1 MKRIPTFILLLILAS
16 CIVACGKSGKDSIA
30 ENDNLAKILGSGA
43 AGSGRGAGESAVA
56 DLPDVDSANM
66 RSNSTEGV
74 TYFKLVDTVETAIEP
89 AGKYT
94 VGMADNSTTITVKD
108 ADGNV
113 TETVTIG
120 AQGDGSKGAVK
131 SAASIVVPEGGTVT
145 SVGGTC
151 IAQLND

>member
-1 MKRIPTFILLLILAS
+1 MKKFSTFILLLILAL
-16 CIVACGKSGKDSIA
+16 CLAACGKSGKDSIA
-30 ENDNLAKILGSGA
+30 ENDSLARILGSGA

-74 TYFKLVDTVETAIEP
+74 TYFKLVDTVETVIEP

-120 AQGDGSKGAVK
+120 AQGDGSKGVIK
-131 SAASIVVPEGGTVT
+131 SAATIKVPEGGTVT

-151 IAQLND
+151 IAQLNN